1 MSLENRLK
9 DIQIALKLADWFS
22 TEEHVDYNSD
32 FSLGFLYV
40 DGKIVFYDATTLEF
54 TESLT
59 PEDHKYR
66 YQYMKADGSLI
77 FRYDN
82 IAHHPELSSFP
93 SHKHYKNKIVESSI
107 VDLKQV
113 VEEIIDYILD

>member
-1 MSLENRLK
+1 
-9 DIQIALKLADWFS
+9 
-22 TEEHVDYNSD
+22 
-32 FSLGFLYV
+32 
-40 DGKIVFYDATTLEF
+40 
-54 TESLT
+54 
-59 PEDHKYR
+59 
-66 YQYMKADGSLI
+66 MKADGSLI

-93 SHKHYKNKIVESSI
+93 SHKHYKNKIVDSSI